1 MIDLA
6 IVVRAVKAEY
16 EGEATVTWSR
26 NDPTDPRA
34 HIYIDFTEGEQHMLG
49 LQLDEPRLSAKQL
62 AANIIE
68 AVDAERR

>member
-6 IVVRAVKAEY
+6 AVVRAVKAEY
-16 EGEATVTWSR
+16 ADEATVTWSR
-26 NDPTDPRA
+26 NGDEARA

-68 AVDAERR
+68 AIDAERR